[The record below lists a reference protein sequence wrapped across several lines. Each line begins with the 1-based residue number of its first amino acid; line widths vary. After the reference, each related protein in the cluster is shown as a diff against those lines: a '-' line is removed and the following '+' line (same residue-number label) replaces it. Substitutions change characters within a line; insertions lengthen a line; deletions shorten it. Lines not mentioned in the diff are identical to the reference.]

1 MHALADELNEEIRKQ
16 SPDVLA
22 LLSARGRALYMPR
35 GIILQSQEAKQKAHR
50 INATIGVATE
60 GPFPM
65 SLPSVRAR
73 LGSLSPA
80 EALDYSPTAGKP
92 ELRQA
97 WREKL
102 LAENPTLR
110 GKTFGLPIVT
120 SAITHGLSL
129 AGDLFVDPGD
139 RLLLPDK
146 VWDNYPLNF
155 EVRLGAQIESFPTYA
170 KGGFNVDGLR
180 RALLAGPE
188 KQIVLLNF
196 PNNPTGYMPTRAEV
210 EGMRDAIVA
219 AAESGRR
226 ILAIVDDAYF
236 GLTYDEGALAES
248 PIGFLAQIHPRVLAL
263 KLDAGTKEVF
273 VWGLRC
279 GFLSFVPPPVESA
292 ERLLAALER
301 KALGA
306 IRAVVSS
313 SPTISQQIVLDALRS
328 PTLAAERREKFE
340 ILRARALRV
349 AELARRPR
357 YRESWD
363 VYPFNAGYFMCIA
376 VKGVD
381 AERLRRHLLEAYG
394 IGVIALGQDVRVA
407 FSSVDERDLEALFE
421 GIHEAIGE
429 LRGS

>member
-1 MHALADELNEEIRKQ
+1 MHALANELNDEIRKE
-16 SPDVLA
+16 SPDVFA

-35 GIILQSQEAKQKAHR
+35 GIILQSQEARQKAHR

-60 GPFPM
+60 GPVPM

-80 EALDYSPTAGKP
+80 DALDYAPTAGKP
-92 ELRQA
+92 ELRRA

-102 LAENPTLR
+102 LAENPMLR

-120 SAITHGLSL
+120 AAITHGLSL
-129 AGDLFVDPGD
+129 LGELFVDPGD

-155 EVRLGAQIESFPTYA
+155 EVRLGAEIATFPTYA
-170 KGGFNVDGLR
+170 GSGFNVAGLR
-180 RALLAGPE
+180 AALLAGPE

-196 PNNPTGYMPTRAEV
+196 PNNPTGYMPTRTEV

-226 ILAIVDDAYF
+226 VLAIVDDAYF
-236 GLTYDEGALAES
+236 GLTYDERALAES
-248 PIGFLAQIHPRVLAL
+248 PAGFLAQIHPRVLTA
-263 KLDAGTKEVF
+263 KLDAGTKELF

-279 GFLSFVPPPVESA
+279 GFLSFLPPPLESS
-292 ERLLAALER
+292 ERLLGALER

-313 SPTISQQIVLDALRS
+313 SPTISQQIVLEALRS
-328 PTLAAERREKFE
+328 PTLAAERREKFLV
-340 ILRARALRV
+340 LRARAQRV
-349 AELARRPR
+349 AEIAARPR

-376 VKGVD
+376 PKGVD
-381 AERLRRHLLEAYG
+381 AEALRQRLLEAHG
-394 IGVIALGQDVRVA
+394 VGVIALGGDIRIA
-407 FSSVDERDLEALFE
+407 FSSVEEHDLEALFE
-421 GIHEAIGE
+421 AIHQAIGE
-429 LRGS
+429 LRPS

>member
-1 MHALADELNEEIRKQ
+1 MHPLAEELNDEIRRE
-16 SPDVLA
+16 SPDVFA
-22 LLSARGRALYMPR
+22 LLSARGRAMYMPR

-50 INATIGVATE
+50 INATIGVATD
-60 GPFPM
+60 GPVPM

-80 EALDYSPTAGKP
+80 DALDYAPTAGKP
-92 ELRQA
+92 ELRRA

-110 GKTFGLPIVT
+110 AHTFGLPIVT
-120 SAITHGLSL
+120 AAITHGLSL
-129 AGDLFVDPGD
+129 LGELFVDPGD
-139 RLLLPDK
+139 RLVLPDK

-155 EVRLGAQIESFPTYA
+155 EVRLGAEITRFPTYA
-170 KGGFNVDGLR
+170 SGGFNVAGM
-180 RALLAGPE
+180 RATLLAGPE

-196 PNNPTGYMPTRAEV
+196 PNNPTGYMPSRAEV

-226 ILAIVDDAYF
+226 ILVIVDDAYF
-236 GLTYDEGALAES
+236 GLNYDEGALAES
-248 PIGFLAQIHPRVLAL
+248 PSGLLAQIHPRVLVA
-263 KLDAGTKEVF
+263 KLDAGTKEIF

-279 GFLSFVPPPVESA
+279 GFLSFVPPPVENPD
-292 ERLLAALER
+292 RLLAALER

-340 ILRARALRV
+340 VLRARARRV
-349 AELARRPR
+349 AEIVARPR
-357 YRESWD
+357 YRASWD

-376 VKGVD
+376 VKGVE
-381 AERLRRHLLEAYG
+381 AERLRRHLLETRG
-394 IGVIALGQDVRVA
+394 IGVIALDGDVRIA
-407 FSSVDERDLEALFE
+407 FSSVEERDLETLFE
-421 GIHEAIGE
+421 AIHEAIVE